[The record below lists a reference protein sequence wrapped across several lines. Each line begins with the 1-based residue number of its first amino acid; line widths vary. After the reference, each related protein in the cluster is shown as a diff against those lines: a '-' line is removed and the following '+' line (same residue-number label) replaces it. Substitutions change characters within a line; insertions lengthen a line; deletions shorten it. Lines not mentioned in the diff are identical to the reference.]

1 MNNELKPIYKDSDIE
16 KIKITSLDKLD
27 NNYIRIIGNKDLIS
41 VVTNGIFTL
50 NINSSTKVEKI
61 INYNGMDYIILQNIF
76 GEYSL
81 IRLNDNV
88 KLINKVKNI
97 SYIDDGLFKV
107 SQNDRYCADK
117 VFDLTTNNYIPFPD
131 NMIFKEYKDNVLIL
145 QENDRKKHNEMIIN
159 IKGDIILPITDCSDG
174 GIRIIDKTKFIYNN
188 TLIDFTQK
196 TIIQDA
202 DLIMP
207 LSDDKLIVLKNRKL
221 FILNDELEIIKT
233 YIIGETKKPWY
244 TLITSE
250 KCIMMTFKKKVK
262 IKKYEPRQKKDIT
275 VIINTETDTVNKT
288 DFVPRMSI
296 DKFFPINGVNN
307 KKGLMSKDGE
317 IILEIDYDKIEA
329 LYDTDN
335 KYFFVEKND
344 KFYIFNAETR
354 LMIEVSYTSMKPYK
368 DGLAI
373 GYTPEPKN
381 YQLIDEDLNPIF
393 NLEHM
398 GHSIFYYKDDILCY
412 HCGNYMRQYDAYT
425 IITKEGKI
433 LMPPRKCRVKRNG
446 FGLLEINDWQT
457 EEKFLFNMNSGQFE
471 QLELNVPVIETNS
484 GKKLDFSK
492 LPIQQLVSNNEISLI
507 ENESGVVKKLLKTK
521 TEE

>member
-202 DLIMP
+202 
-207 LSDDKLIVLKNRKL
+207 LKPC
-221 FILNDELEIIKT
+221 FIT
-233 YIIGETKKPWY
+233 
-244 TLITSE
+244 
-250 KCIMMTFKKKVK
+250 CI
-262 IKKYEPRQKKDIT
+262 
-275 VIINTETDTVNKT
+275 N
-288 DFVPRMSI
+288 
-296 DKFFPINGVNN
+296 
-307 KKGLMSKDGE
+307 
-317 IILEIDYDKIEA
+317 
-329 LYDTDN
+329 
-335 KYFFVEKND
+335 
-344 KFYIFNAETR
+344 
-354 LMIEVSYTSMKPYK
+354 
-368 DGLAI
+368 
-373 GYTPEPKN
+373 
-381 YQLIDEDLNPIF
+381 
-393 NLEHM
+393 
-398 GHSIFYYKDDILCY
+398 C
-412 HCGNYMRQYDAYT
+412 T
-425 IITKEGKI
+425 I
-433 LMPPRKCRVKRNG
+433 RN
-446 FGLLEINDWQT
+446 Q
-457 EEKFLFNMNSGQFE
+457 
-471 QLELNVPVIETNS
+471 
-484 GKKLDFSK
+484 
-492 LPIQQLVSNNEISLI
+492 
-507 ENESGVVKKLLKTK
+507 
-521 TEE
+521 